1 MVSGE
6 VWGGEPS
13 PAWGGLLRHA
23 EGSPET
29 GTSRS
34 KKELGAIPR
43 GLPTYGY
50 EVHGNVSRMELAEGT
65 GIPSCTRPGNFRV
78 TGSPRV

>member
-23 EGSPET
+23 EGSPEM
-29 GTSRS
+29 GAFNGIFVESGMSGKRRSREPLWMRRPLS
-34 KKELGAIPR
+34 GVVV
-43 GLPTYGY
+43 PT
-50 EVHGNVSRMELAEGT
+50 R
-65 GIPSCTRPGNFRV
+65 
-78 TGSPRV
+78 